1 MAPNPQLSPRDVV
14 PSAPEPPASAKNT
27 PFVATALR
35 IVGWLLIAG
44 AVIVAIMA
52 FAASTDVI
60 DRSGPGAPSNLTM
73 ANPGEVWSL
82 AMWSVSMLAS
92 SVFVFGFASVTENL
106 ARIESHL
113 RREPKGNA
121 E

>member
-1 MAPNPQLSPRDVV
+1 MAPNPQLSPREIV
-14 PSAPEPPASAKNT
+14 PNSPELPASAPST
-27 PFVATALR
+27 PVSATALR
-35 IVGWLLIAG
+35 IVGGLLIAG
-44 AVIVAIMA
+44 GAIVALMA
-52 FAASTDVI
+52 IVTSTEVI

-82 AMWSVSMLAS
+82 AMGSVSRLAS
-92 SVFVFGFASVTENL
+92 SAFAFGFASVIENL

-113 RREPKGNA
+113 RTEPKRTV